1 MPSISL
7 QFPLSTIMVMDNHVN
22 GVPVAWYVA
31 SNEQESTIDQVLA
44 AFKATVEAE
53 DPVLPV
59 LPPDSYGMPPRRIL
73 TPMPPHAGNVQR
85 LVTIIMEERSWERP
99 EALAL
104 FHLQPNRDFFLKAQ
118 DVKNLRCVRSHLH
131 AHLPQKLL

>member
-53 DPVLPV
+53 DPTWRPSCFVV
-59 LPPDSYGMPPRRIL
+59 DDAAATI
-73 TPMPPHAGNVQR
+73 NVIR
-85 LVTIIMEERSWERP
+85 
-99 EALAL
+99 
-104 FHLQPNRDFFLKAQ
+104 
-118 DVKNLRCVRSHLH
+118 
-131 AHLPQKLL
+131 